1 MGVASRV
8 WVPVLVPVSL
18 FATLAQAADPLTAG
32 AISDTLKRPPEL
44 QAPEPLSSPVAPPRA
59 EAPPGSE
66 GKTLTVQR
74 FQFSGNTLFSDAQLA
89 ALVADYL
96 GKPVSLIQLYEAAD
110 RITSHYVEAGYTLAS
125 AQLPAQKIS
134 EGVVQLEILEG
145 RVGKVV
151 YEGLKGYRPADLDVY
166 LAGTAGRVYRGGAF
180 EDGLRDIDALPGLD
194 ARAVLRPGESYGST
208 DIVVQGKETPY
219 QGSFFIDNSGRDT
232 AGETRFGVQ
241 VDVNNPLRVGDQ
253 LSLLGLRSSDDLL
266 EYGLVGYSLPT
277 GWQGSRLKFSY
288 GYAKFELG
296 GGFQGV
302 AGSNRNGRVEFELPV
317 LRAGADQLSLS
328 AAISDTKA
336 DTDFSGVPL
345 RATELTLLELGGVY
359 THLYRGGAVSQLVA
373 SLGSNFQKADAN
385 DRNAQRIRLEL
396 DGQHIQPIA
405 KQIQLVAHG
414 LFVYSPDPLPDTQ
427 QLSIGGPTTI
437 RGHAPSEARGDW
449 GYLGSLT
456 LRRPIGLGKLVLTP
470 RVFVDAGRVR
480 SRDPSGSTPEV
491 TLASVGVG
499 ADAVMDRVSLKLDYA
514 TPRDDTPVGDGKD
527 SGRVYGTLAV
537 QF

>member
-8 WVPVLVPVSL
+8 WAPLLVPVSL
-18 FATLAQAADPLTAG
+18 LATIAQAADPLTAG

-44 QAPEPLSSPVAPPRA
+44 QPPQPLSSPVPPPRQ
-59 EAPPGSE
+59 EPPPGAS
-66 GKTLTVQR
+66 GKSLVVQH
-74 FQFSGNTLFSDAQLA
+74 FEFSGNTIFTDAQLA
-89 ALVADYL
+89 ALVADYT

-134 EGVVQLEILEG
+134 EGVVKLEVIEG

-151 YEGLKGYRPADLDVY
+151 YEGLKGYRPGDLEVY
-166 LAGTAGRVYRGGAF
+166 VAGTAGQVYRGDTF
-180 EDGLRDIDALPGLD
+180 EEGLRAIDTLPGLD
-194 ARAVLRPGESYGST
+194 ARALLRPGEVYGST

-219 QGSFFIDNSGRDT
+219 EGSFFVDNSGRDT
-232 AGETRFGVQ
+232 AGETRVGVQ
-241 VDVNNPLRVGDQ
+241 LDVNNPLGGGDQ

-266 EYGLVGYSLPT
+266 EYGSLGYSLPT

-302 AGSNRNGRVEFELPV
+302 AGSNRNSRVELELPV
-317 LRAGADQLSLS
+317 LRGGSDQLSVS
-328 AAISDTKA
+328 AAVSDTKA
-336 DTDFSGVPL
+336 DTDFAGIPL
-345 RATELTLLELGGVY
+345 RATELTLLELGSVY
-359 THLYRGGAVSQLVA
+359 THVYRSGAVSQVVGNL
-373 SLGSNFQKADAN
+373 SSNFQKADAT
-385 DRNAQRIRLEL
+385 DRNSQRIRLEL

-456 LRRPIGLGKLVLTP
+456 LRRPYNLGKLVLTP

-480 SRDPSGSTPEV
+480 SRDPTGTTPEV
-491 TLASVGVG
+491 TLASVGIG
-499 ADAVMDRVSLKLDYA
+499 ADAVVDRVSLRLDYA
-514 TPRDDTPVGDGKD
+514 SPRDDTPVSDGKD
-527 SGRVYGTLAV
+527 SGRVYGSLAV

>member
-1 MGVASRV
+1 MGVALRV
-8 WVPVLVPVSL
+8 WAPLLVPISL
-18 FATLAQAADPLTAG
+18 FGTIALAADPLTAG

-44 QAPEPLSSPVAPPRA
+44 QPPAPLSSPVAPPRQ
-59 EAPPGSE
+59 EPPPGAES
-66 GKTLTVQR
+66 KTLTVQR
-74 FQFSGNTLFSDAQLA
+74 FEFSGNSLFTDAQLA
-89 ALVADYL
+89 ALVADYT

-110 RITSHYVEAGYTLAS
+110 RITAHYVEAGYTLAS

-134 EGVVQLEILEG
+134 EGVVKLEVLEG
-145 RVGKVV
+145 RVDKVV
-151 YEGLKGYRPADLDVY
+151 YEGLKSYRPADLDVY
-166 LAGTAGRVYRGGAF
+166 VAGTAGRVYRGAAF
-180 EDGLRDIDALPGLD
+180 EEGLRNIDALPGLD

-219 QGSFFIDNSGRDT
+219 QGSLFVDNSGRDT
-232 AGETRFGVQ
+232 AGETRIGVQ
-241 VDVNNPLRVGDQ
+241 LDLNNPLRVGDQ

-302 AGSNRNGRVEFELPV
+302 AGSNRNSRVELELPV
-317 LRAGADQLSLS
+317 LRGGADQLSVS
-328 AAISDTKA
+328 AAVSDTKA
-336 DTDFSGVPL
+336 DTDFSGIPL

-359 THLYRGGAVSQLVA
+359 THVYRSGAVSQLVGN
-373 SLGSNFQKADAN
+373 LGSNFQKADAT
-385 DRNAQRIRLEL
+385 DRNSQRIRLEL
-396 DGQHIQPIA
+396 DAQHIQPIA

-456 LRRPIGLGKLVLTP
+456 LRRPYNFGKLVLTP

-480 SRDPSGSTPEV
+480 SRDPTGSTPEV

-499 ADAVMDRVSLKLDYA
+499 ADAVVDRVSLKLDYA
-514 TPRDDTPVGDGKD
+514 TPRDDTPVSDGKD